1 MIRDVRL
8 RAATDD
14 DKAGIAQVLEACG
27 LTLAEA
33 NEVCRLYHVAEFEKR
48 IVGCAYGEQ
57 YGRTFAIHTVAVL
70 SEFRGRWLA
79 TYIVSAL
86 LMRARAGGCRNAT
99 VLTNEHPGF
108 FARHGFTLTPID
120 SLVRETQL
128 SLSLL
133 RSFGARTHFM
143 ARQLN

>member
-1 MIRDVRL
+1 MSRF
-8 RAATDD
+8 
-14 DKAGIAQVLEACG
+14 
-27 LTLAEA
+27 
-33 NEVCRLYHVAEFEKR
+33 YHVAELGGQM
-48 IVGCAYGEQ
+48 VGCAYGEQ

-70 SEFRGRWLA
+70 SEFRGRRLA

-86 LMRARAGGCRNAT
+86 LMRARASGCVSAT

-128 SLSLL
+128 SLSFLL
-133 RSFGARTHFM
+133 SFGARTHYM

>member
-1 MIRDVRL
+1 MEAIAGVL
-8 RAATDD
+8 AT
-14 DKAGIAQVLEACG
+14 CG
-27 LTLAEA
+27 LTLPAA
-33 NEVCRLYHVAEFEKR
+33 GDTCRLSHVAELDGRF
-48 IVGCAYGEQ
+48 IGCAYGEQ
-57 YGRTFAIHTVAVL
+57 YGHTFAIHTVAVL
-70 SEFRGRWLA
+70 PEFRGRRLA

-86 LMRARAGGCRNAT
+86 LMRARAGGCLNAT

-128 SLSLL
+128 SRALL
-133 RSFGARTHFM
+133 RSFGDRTHYM